1 MPTCGV
7 KFLGKEPGG
16 ATLPAEKGAGGV
28 LPPIKAHLKTN
39 PECCFRFLPFF
50 LKSENPPR
58 ISASQ

>member
-1 MPTCGV
+1 M